1 MDEMKYVVV
10 KVGEQFFGIDIENV
24 VEIKE
29 KCEVTMLPNSK
40 SNILGIMNL
49 RNDYIPVYSFRKKMG
64 IAEDSDLDNKV
75 VVVNIGDL
83 NIGIKID
90 SVREIANVEE
100 DNLFELP
107 LVAQS
112 DSTKYVYKI
121 ANINKDLVI
130 LVNLGEIITV
140 DDINH
145 IDQILSTVK

>member
-10 KVGEQFFGIDIENV
+10 KAGEQFFGIDIDSV

-49 RNDYIPVYSFRKKMG
+49 RNDYIPVYSFRKKIG
-64 IAEDSDLDNKV
+64 LSEDADLDNKV
-75 VVVNIGDL
+75 VVVSIGDL

-90 SVREIANVEE
+90 TVREIANIEK
-100 DNLFELP
+100 DNLFDLP
-107 LVAQS
+107 LVAQRE
-112 DSTKYVYKI
+112 STKYVYKI

-130 LVNLGEIITV
+130 LVNLSEIISV

-145 IDQILSTVK
+145 IDQLLSTVK